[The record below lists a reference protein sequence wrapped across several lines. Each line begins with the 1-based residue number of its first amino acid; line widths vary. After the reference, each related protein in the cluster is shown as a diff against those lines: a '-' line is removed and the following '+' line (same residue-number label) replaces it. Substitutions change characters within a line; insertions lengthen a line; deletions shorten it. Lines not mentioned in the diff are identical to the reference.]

1 LITQQDNVLT
11 ADEIATCVHALPYLT
26 WILKVTETQANDP
39 RFQTAPVHDARLI
52 TSLVK
57 RARELF
63 PMLQEN
69 ACTIEQRYAWGK
81 GNLISVWANKCDV
94 RHGMQ
99 MDGMD
104 WHLDGEDDSVLVITV
119 IFTLYTGW
127 SIFCFRVGACMTLLS
142 SGDIPCVPAS
152 VTYWT
157 RGIESYDAWLQRGT
171 THGPPARTTGSLTPA
186 QTSAYIIVGSAVPH
200 CVSHPRFTAPRR
212 TQHRRKG
219 LDIPSGARTAFVIFF
234 KCDADKADALRK
246 QWSPGV

>member
-1 LITQQDNVLT
+1 MITQQDNVLT

-26 WILKVTETQANDP
+26 WILKVTETQPNDP

-104 WHLDGEDDSVLVITV
+104 WHLDGE
-119 IFTLYTGW
+119 G
-127 SIFCFRVGACMTLLS
+127 R
-142 SGDIPCVPAS
+142 
-152 VTYWT
+152 
-157 RGIESYDAWLQRGT
+157 
-171 THGPPARTTGSLTPA
+171 
-186 QTSAYIIVGSAVPH
+186 
-200 CVSHPRFTAPRR
+200 
-212 TQHRRKG
+212 
-219 LDIPSGARTAFVIFF
+219 
-234 KCDADKADALRK
+234 
-246 QWSPGV
+246 